1 MYLSEFLTMQMNIL
15 PKLIYA
21 ETTKLAHRHLQTTK
35 SEELQ
40 FKLANALGLEFYSRY
55 TYAWSTRFCIDS
67 SFLYLKTKYK

>member
-40 FKLANALGLEFYSRY
+40 FKLANALGLEVYSRY
-55 TYAWSTRFCIDS
+55 TYA
-67 SFLYLKTKYK
+67 